1 MTVQRSDLHIP
12 VAGAVLAAWLYLPAQ
27 PGPHPVVVM
36 SHGFSCVKEQ
46 YLDRFATCF
55 AEAGLA
61 VVLFDHRNFGA
72 SSGEPR
78 QEADPVLQARDYRDV
93 ITHLALLPD
102 LDDTRIGIW
111 GTSYSGGHVLQVAA
125 HDRRVKCVVAQVP
138 TISGYE
144 QARRRVPPTRIATM
158 LQGFADERVRRA
170 RGEPAN
176 LRSIIANQPGDA
188 CVFDSDDATAYF
200 RAASKLAPAWRNE
213 VTLATSEMACE
224 YEPGAHIERISPT
237 PLMMIVA
244 RNDVITPTD
253 LALSAYNRA
262 LEPKQLVLL
271 PGGHFDAYTD
281 NFEDA
286 AMPARNWF
294 VKHLVAARIA

>member
-1 MTVQRSDLHIP
+1 MTVQRSDIHIP
-12 VAGAVLAAWLYLPAQ
+12 VAGAKLAAWLYLPAQ

-102 LDDTRIGIW
+102 LDDTRVGIW

-144 QARRRVPPTRIATM
+144 QTRRRVPPARMAAV
-158 LQGFADERVRRA
+158 LQGFADERLRRA
-170 RGEPAN
+170 RGEPAR
-176 LRSIIANQPGDA
+176 LRPVIANQPGEA

-200 RAASKLAPAWRNE
+200 RAASELAPEWRNE

-244 RNDVITPTD
+244 CNDVITPTD

-271 PGGHFDAYTD
+271 PGGHFDAYTAS
-281 NFEDA
+281 FEGA

-294 VKHLVAARIA
+294 VQHLIAARTR